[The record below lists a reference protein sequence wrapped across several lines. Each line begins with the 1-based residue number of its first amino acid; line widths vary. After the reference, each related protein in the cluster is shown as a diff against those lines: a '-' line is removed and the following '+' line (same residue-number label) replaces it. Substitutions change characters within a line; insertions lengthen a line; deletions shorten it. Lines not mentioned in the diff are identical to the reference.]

1 MGTGKQD
8 ASRSHRMSVEAGK
21 RTGEPSNPMGGAGG
35 KTRWKNP
42 MWGSSK
48 APPEDVEKPKT
59 KTQKFSG
66 GTLPSDRGKQIPR
79 GSLSSLPEDKNLNK
93 LRRKTK
99 WQKTTTQCLSE

>member
-1 MGTGKQD
+1 
-8 ASRSHRMSVEAGK
+8 MSVEAGK

-66 GTLPSDRGKQIPR
+66 GTLPSDRGKQIP
-79 GSLSSLPEDKNLNK
+79 GGESVLSPGKNLNQTW
-93 LRRKTK
+93 RKTK
-99 WQKTTTQCLSE
+99 WQKTTTLCLSE